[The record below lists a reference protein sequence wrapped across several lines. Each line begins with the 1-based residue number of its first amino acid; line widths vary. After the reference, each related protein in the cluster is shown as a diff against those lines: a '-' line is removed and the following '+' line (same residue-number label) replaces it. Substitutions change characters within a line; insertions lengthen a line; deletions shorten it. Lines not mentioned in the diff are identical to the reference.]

1 MKAKDIRKGNVI
13 LHKGQPYRVMEF
25 HHHTP
30 GNLRAM
36 VQAKLRS
43 ALTGVQTEVRF
54 SSTEDL
60 EVADIFQRKAT
71 YLYHDANGYHFMDAE
86 SYEEVV
92 LSDELVAD
100 SKFFI
105 REEMAVEVSTYNG
118 EPIGLTLPTT
128 VVLTVVD
135 TEPGL
140 KGATASNSPKPATMD
155 TGLVVSVPPFVKIG
169 DKIVVNVEESK
180 YLSRSDE

>member
-1 MKAKDIRKGNVI
+1 
-13 LHKGQPYRVMEF
+13 
-25 HHHTP
+25 
-30 GNLRAM
+30 M

-60 EVADIFQRKAT
+60 EAADIFQRKAT
-71 YLYHDANGYHFMDAE
+71 YLYHDGSGYHFMDAE
-86 SYEEVV
+86 SYEEVI
-92 LSDELVAD
+92 LSDDLVAD

-105 REEMAVEVSTYNG
+105 REEMGVEISTYNG
-118 EPIGLTLPTT
+118 DPIGIILPTT
-128 VVLTVVD
+128 VVLTVIE
-135 TEPGL
+135 TEPGM

-155 TGLVVSVPPFVKIG
+155 TGLVVSVPPFVKVG